1 MPCCVGSLPCCIGGP
16 GDLELGLSALD
27 FWPGGLALESSAV
40 DLDFGVR
47 DPGLVLVRW
56 ILPLVILL
64 FLLAW
69 SCPGGWVRWILTLAR
84 RSSALV
90 R

>member
-1 MPCCVGSLPCCIGGP
+1 M
-16 GDLELGLSALD
+16 ELGVGALD

-47 DPGLVLVRW
+47 DPGLVLVRS
-56 ILPLVILL
+56 LDLALGDLVVLAC
-64 FLLAW
+64 LLAW
-69 SCPGGWVRWILTLAR
+69 SSWLVRWILTLAR